1 MKISKLECRNVA
13 GVPDGVYAFTAP
25 GKSEPHDL
33 TFVAGVRGAG
43 KTRLLEAIV
52 ALKELVGAYRAPPP
66 VSTLLEGNKRD
77 GVLAGTFLLTEE
89 ERVAAELDAREV
101 VVSFALGGDADS
113 TKIARPLRTLFSRFA
128 FQQGTGKMELFPAG
142 RTLPP
147 FGEATTADH
156 EKLQRFGPAV
166 TKYAGLVPAL
176 VALSA
181 ADGARALEETASRG
195 LLLGADAPDSLAPYR
210 SVFAKLVPELR
221 LRGAQPPRG
230 ASSGDGAKPIL
241 AFERPNGDVVG
252 VHELSESQKQAVLL
266 GGSIVRLGL
275 SRSIVLL
282 DGPELHV
289 HVADQ
294 ARFLGALTSVGD
306 DNQWIVATGSSEIM
320 KTARREQVIALP
332 APPWAR

>member
-1 MKISKLECRNVA
+1 MKITKLECRHVA
-13 GVPDGVYAFTAP
+13 GVPDGAYSFTLP
-25 GKSEPHDL
+25 GRADPNAL

-52 ALKELVGAYRAPPP
+52 ALKELVGAYRAPPAP
-66 VSTLLEGNKRD
+66 AALLADGERE
-77 GVLAGTFLLTEE
+77 GVLAGTFLLTDE
-89 ERVAAELDAREV
+89 ERSMAELEDAELS
-101 VVSFALGGDADS
+101 VSFPLGGDAEP
-113 TKIARPLRTLFSRFA
+113 TKITRPVRSLFSRFA
-128 FQQGTGKMELFPAG
+128 LRGGGKVELFPAG
-142 RTLPP
+142 RALPP
-147 FGEATTADH
+147 YGEATTAEH
-156 EKLQRFGPAV
+156 EKLVRFGPAE

-210 SVFAKLVPELR
+210 AAFAKLVPELR

-230 ASSGDGAKPIL
+230 ATVGDGAKPIL
-241 AFERPNGDVVG
+241 AFERPNGGVVG
-252 VHELSESQKQAVLL
+252 AHELSESQKQAVLL
-266 GGSIVRLGL
+266 AGTILRLGL
-275 SRSIVLL
+275 SQSIVLL

-289 HVADQ
+289 HVADH
-294 ARFLGALTSVGD
+294 ARFLAALTSIGE

-332 APPWAR
+332 SPPAR